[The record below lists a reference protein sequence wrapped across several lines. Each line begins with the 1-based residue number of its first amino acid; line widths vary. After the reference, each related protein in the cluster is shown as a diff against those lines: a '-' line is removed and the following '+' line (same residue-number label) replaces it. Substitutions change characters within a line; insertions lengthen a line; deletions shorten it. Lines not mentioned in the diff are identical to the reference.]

1 MYCQWDANDNV
12 MKSEKRV
19 NLHGSMQDTLK
30 KQMTNPTNSIFH
42 YNNPEKAEIIHV
54 YTLIRLSPSTSIS
67 HYTTAMPYIATKK
80 KSQLVPRLNFEVII
94 AL

>member
-54 YTLIRLSPSTSIS
+54 YTLIPLHVYLTLHHCHAIYSD
-67 HYTTAMPYIATKK
+67 KK
-80 KSQLVPRLNFEVII
+80 KEPARSKVEF
-94 AL
+94 